1 MLSQVRRLIR
11 TEASKRY
18 FVFDQQGEKTLLSH
32 YSEPWQSRNQSRN
45 LKEWLTGCLIVEKR
59 WQTKKEN
66 LEAAESYEVWGET
79 LPWTGSGP
87 PALAQALIV
96 LVLVVLVVVVV
107 LEVLALYTEGHQH
120 RYPAKVEGAGC
131 HHCHHH
137 RHQTSVNFFI
147 TFSGSWCLAAP
158 VCAIICKAETEFRR
172 KATSVDI
179 WCLKTNGSSGEGMA
193 TDC

>member
-18 FVFDQQGEKTLLSH
+18 FVLDQQGEKTLSSH
-32 YSEPWQSRNQSRN
+32 YSENWQSKNQSRN

-87 PALAQALIV
+87 PALAQAL
-96 LVLVVLVVVVV
+96 
-107 LEVLALYTEGHQH
+107 LEVPSSGGTRGTSTVQWGA
-120 RYPAKVEGAGC
+120 PAPL
-131 HHCHHH
+131 
-137 RHQTSVNFFI
+137 
-147 TFSGSWCLAAP
+147 SGQGRRRRMPPPPPDQRQLFYHVFRLLMP
-158 VCAIICKAETEFRR
+158 RRPGVCAIICKAETEFRR

-179 WCLKTNGSSGEGMA
+179 WCLKTNGSSGKGMA

>member
-18 FVFDQQGEKTLLSH
+18 FVLDQQGEKTLSSH
-32 YSEPWQSRNQSRN
+32 YSETGQSKNQSRN

-87 PALAQALIV
+87 PALAQAP
-96 LVLVVLVVVVV
+96 LVVVVV
-107 LEVLALYTEGHQH
+107 VVLVVLYTAGHQH
-120 RYPAKVEGAGC
+120 RYPAKVAGAGC
-131 HHCHHH
+131 HH
-137 RHQTSVNFFI
+137 RQTSVNFFI

-158 VCAIICKAETEFRR
+158 VCVCGIICNSEENQHLWIYD
-172 KATSVDI
+172 V
-179 WCLKTNGSSGEGMA
+179 
-193 TDC
+193 

>member
-18 FVFDQQGEKTLLSH
+18 FVLDQQGEKTLSSH
-32 YSEPWQSRNQSRN
+32 YSETGQSKNQSRN
-45 LKEWLTGCLIVEKR
+45 LKEWLTGCLIVEKS

-87 PALAQALIV
+87 PALAQAL
-96 LVLVVLVVVVV
+96 LVVVVV
-107 LEVLALYTEGHQH
+107 LEVLVALYTEGHQH
-120 RYPAKVEGAGC
+120 RYPAKVGGAGC
-131 HHCHHH
+131 HHH
-137 RHQTSVNFFI
+137 RRQTSVNFFI

-158 VCAIICKAETEFRR
+158 VCVCVCGIISKTAETEFRG
-172 KATSVDI
+172 KPTSVDI
-179 WCLKTNGSSGEGMA
+179 LCLKTNGSSGKGMA